1 MKELLEYIAREL
13 VEDPEAVEVSEHHD
27 DRGVLLQLS
36 VGPED
41 MGKVI
46 GKGGRTARAIRQVVK
61 AAAMREGIH
70 AAVAIVDRQ

>member
-13 VEDPEAVEVSEHHD
+13 VEHPDAVEVKEFERERS
-27 DRGVLLQLS
+27 VQLQLR
-36 VGPED
+36 VDPED

-61 AAAMREGIH
+61 AAALREGVH
-70 AAVAIVDRQ
+70 AAVEIVDQR